1 LKQLVSADLIP
12 EDEDGRG
19 VEVTPVVE
27 GKVGSTVVGK
37 KGGGAN
43 VMVATVVWE
52 DGGATEESVRLG
64 FCPGNVRTGSCNF
77 KFAHSS

>member
-1 LKQLVSADLIP
+1 M
-12 EDEDGRG
+12 EGR
-19 VEVTPVVE
+19 VE
-27 GKVGSTVVGK
+27 STVVGIK
-37 KGGGAN
+37 EGGGTN

-64 FCPGNVRTGSCNF
+64 SIPGNVRTGSCNP